1 MADLRRPRRCIT
13 PRTHRGSVCFLRSLE
28 WCRYVRRLEKKDDY
42 ALLPASDAVD
52 AEGVTSVTANDG
64 GGGGGASQQEQAPRK
79 EGLARLAF
87 WRK

>member
-1 MADLRRPRRCIT
+1 M
-13 PRTHRGSVCFLRSLE
+13 
-28 WCRYVRRLEKKDDY
+28 EKKDDY